1 MMTSLRLA
9 FCAVTAAAS
18 CAACGS
24 PLTQADLE
32 SKLKTATASVLKVD
46 PGAVTIVNPEEKP
59 TRWEWKAQSAGQTFE
74 CDADLN
80 FTLPDCRALS

>member
-1 MMTSLRLA
+1 MTPLRIA
-9 FCAVTAAAS
+9 FCVLVAAMS
-18 CAACGS
+18 CAACGP
-24 PLTQADLE
+24 PLTQADVE

-59 TRWEWKAQSAGQTFE
+59 TRWEWKAQSAGQMFE

-80 FTLPDCRALS
+80 FTLPDCRVLS